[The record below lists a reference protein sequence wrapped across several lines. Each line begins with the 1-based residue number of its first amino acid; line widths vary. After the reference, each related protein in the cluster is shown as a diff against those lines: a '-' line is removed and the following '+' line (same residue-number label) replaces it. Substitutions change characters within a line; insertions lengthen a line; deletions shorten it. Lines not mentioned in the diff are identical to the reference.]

1 MLSVICP
8 MIFCSFKFKSLF
20 GIAFFTVKKDSPPL
34 PPAQAIFTVMKYEII
49 PIPWIQK

>member
-20 GIAFFTVKKDSPPL
+20 RIAFFTVKKGPFIR
-34 PPAQAIFTVMKYEII
+34 AQAIFTVMKYEII
-49 PIPWIQK
+49 PKPWIQK